1 MSVLCFRFLLHA
13 AVNIQEMI
21 WIGVDDVIRIPLALS
36 YVGVS
41 FDWFFGIA
49 DAAALFWLGVL
60 FPRLVRHLIIIS
72 PLTMDAAEME
82 IDVI

>member
-1 MSVLCFRFLLHA
+1 MWVCHLIDFLELLMLTRA
-13 AVNIQEMI
+13 
-21 WIGVDDVIRIPLALS
+21 
-36 YVGVS
+36 
-41 FDWFFGIA
+41 
-49 DAAALFWLGVL
+49 AAALFWLGVL